1 MGIFILFKMIKICKV
16 CKNEFKVKPSHF
28 ERRICCSKICSLID
42 QRSKVGEYNNNY
54 RGGAKEQVCK
64 FCNKSFIPNNK
75 YAKRKFCSAKC
86 CSDNSIG
93 RKVIIHENT
102 LKAIKYKI
110 EQGKINPDKK
120 CKCGEK
126 KEINSKSCLAC
137 FKNKIE
143 RKNKC
148 IVCGK
153 IHKKAIIVKT
163 CSKKCNSILI
173 KEKTIGEN
181 NPNWKGGIQT
191 ENNKQRSSDEYKF
204 WRISVFERDN
214 YKCQDC
220 GVIGGKLHA
229 HHIKYFSLYPK
240 LRTELNNGITLCEK
254 CHRKIHRKNNFNSTY
269 LF

>member
-1 MGIFILFKMIKICKV
+1 MEKKCIICDKIF
-16 CKNEFKVKPSHF
+16 NVKKSHF
-28 ERRICCSKICSLID
+28 EKRKCCSKKCQIEKQKKEIGLL
-42 QRSKVGEYNNNY
+42 NNNY
-54 RGGAKEQVCK
+54 KGGIKKQICK
-64 FCNKSFIPNNK
+64 FCNKEFIPNNP
-75 YAKRKFCSAKC
+75 YQKRKFCSHKC
-86 CSDNSIG
+86 SSDSTIG
-93 RKVIIHENT
+93 RKVILHENT
-102 LKAIKYKI
+102 LKAIENKKVL
-110 EQGKINPDKK
+110 GLNNPDKK
-120 CKCGEK
+120 CNCGNK
-126 KEINSKSCLAC
+126 KEIKSKLCLSC
-137 FKNKIE
+137 FKKSIE
-143 RKNKC
+143 RLKEC
-148 IVCGK
+148 IVC
-153 IHKKAIIVKT
+153 KKEFNPNHIIIKT
-163 CSKKCNSILI
+163 CSKECNKLYL
-173 KEKTIGEN
+173 KNKTKGEN